1 MTAATLLWGVL
12 FSSIG
17 LGFFIYG
24 RKQKANVPFVCGILL
39 MIYPYLISTSTVLLV
54 LIGSILTAIPFV
66 IRR

>member
-1 MTAATLLWGVL
+1 MTAATLLWDVL

-24 RKQKANVPFVCGILL
+24 KKQGAHVPLACGILL
-39 MIYPYLISTSTVLLV
+39 MIYTFFVSSTVWLV
-54 LIGSILTAIPFV
+54 GIGTVLTAIPFL